1 MPPIKAVVFDYYETL
16 AQLPHDG
23 RERMMDGIAKAVGYE
38 SPPGQ
43 PWKEW
48 TEQSSD
54 LKLRFAGGS
63 STRSAVN
70 GEPPPF
76 RTFWDYWKERFDEL
90 FQSWN
95 VDAGG
100 ELGADTYTSHHITAV
115 VYPEV
120 KDTLRELSRS
130 CQVAILSNADD
141 AFLDGSIAK
150 NDLSFELVVSS
161 EAVRAYKPHI
171 SIFRETC
178 RRMGVEPQDALY
190 VGDQPWADV
199 EGSRQ
204 AGMGQVWINRYGAGW
219 PYDVAP
225 PQYTITSLT
234 DLVPLLHAS

>member
-1 MPPIKAVVFDYYETL
+1 MANIKAVIFDYYETL

-63 STRSAVN
+63 STRPAVN

-95 VDAGG
+95 VEAGG
-100 ELGADTYTSHHITAV
+100 EVGADAYTKLHSEAD

-120 KDTLRELSRS
+120 HSVLEELGRF
-130 CQVAILSNADD
+130 CQLAILSNADD
-141 AFLDGSIAK
+141 EFLDGSVAK
-150 NDLSFELVVSS
+150 NGLHFETVVSS
-161 EAVRAYKPHI
+161 ETVRTYKPHV

-178 RRMGVEPQDALY
+178 ERMGVEPSRALY

-204 AGMGQVWINRYGAGW
+204 ASMGSVWINRYGAGW
-219 PYDVAP
+219 PDDVAP
-225 PQYTITSLT
+225 PQYTITSLK
-234 DLVPLLHAS
+234 DLVSLVEES

>member
-1 MPPIKAVVFDYYETL
+1 MPPIRAVIFDYYETL

-63 STRSAVN
+63 STRTAVN

-141 AFLDGSIAK
+141 AFLLGSVEK

-204 AGMGQVWINRYGAGW
+204 AGMGQAWINRHGAAW
-219 PYDVAP
+219 PDDVAP

>member
-1 MPPIKAVVFDYYETL
+1 MANIRAVIFDYYETL

-63 STRSAVN
+63 STRTAVN

-199 EGSRQ
+199 EGSRY
-204 AGMGQVWINRYGAGW
+204 AGMGQAWINRNGAAW
-219 PYDVAP
+219 PDDVAP
-225 PQYTITSLT
+225 PQYTITALT
-234 DLVPLLHAS
+234 DIVALVEES